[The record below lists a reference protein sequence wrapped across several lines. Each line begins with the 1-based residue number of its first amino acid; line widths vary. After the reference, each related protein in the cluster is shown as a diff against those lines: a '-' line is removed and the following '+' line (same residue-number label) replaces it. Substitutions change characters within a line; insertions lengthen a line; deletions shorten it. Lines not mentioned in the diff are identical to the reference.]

1 MEVWSD
7 LVNLN
12 LFANSIRK
20 HAPPPTPVC
29 TCLLSSGIHVLS
41 VDFLS
46 LLARE
51 PPLVDFSVCARAGTQ
66 RGEMIS
72 VTVDAAK

>member
-29 TCLLSSGIHVLS
+29 VCVLSSGIHMLS
-41 VDFLS
+41 VNFLS
-46 LLARE
+46 LLARK
-51 PPLVDFSVCARAGTQ
+51 PPLVGFSVCARAGTQ
-66 RGEMIS
+66 REEMIS
-72 VTVDAAK
+72 VPVDAAK